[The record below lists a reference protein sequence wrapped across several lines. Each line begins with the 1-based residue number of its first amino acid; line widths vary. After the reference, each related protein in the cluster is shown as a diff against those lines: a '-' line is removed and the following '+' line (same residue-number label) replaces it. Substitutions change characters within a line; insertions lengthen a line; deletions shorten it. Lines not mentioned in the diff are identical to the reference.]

1 VSRLVQGKVAPVKVR
16 GLRLY
21 QDIYIGCNTGR
32 PATKAQTAFWS
43 FVTDPHNPV
52 LQKLKVNGDYDEWA
66 ALTAVTMNEGAQ

>member
-21 QDIYIGCNTGR
+21 QDIYIGCNTDR

-43 FVTDPHNPV
+43 FATDPHNPV
-52 LQKLKVNGDYDEWA
+52 LKSLKVNGGYDEWDSF
-66 ALTAVTMNEGAQ
+66 TAVAMNEGAK